1 MNMKSG
7 PQIKPLFVK
16 LLFAGLFPLLILL
29 LFLIF
34 DPFKIIRPH
43 ESYSYS
49 PVVLNRD
56 FVSTEYL
63 LNNYQKYNYNSFIL
77 GNSQTLGFLTT
88 DWVEHLPAEANPYHY
103 DASGEVLYGLAAKV
117 KLLDKKEINIQHAIL
132 LINEDI
138 LYETTEVGDGH
149 IFQKHPAISQ
159 KPTLPFYLNFV
170 KIFYQKFF
178 FVKYLDHLFTGVYKP
193 YMKGFL
199 ESRKVVYTA
208 VHNDLILEDMEFV
221 VSHSPDSFYSANQQ
235 LFNRR
240 DTLNLD
246 TADSFTHPSQVF
258 LLTEIRNILRKHQSD
273 YRIVIA
279 PSYFGRISN
288 PKNIQMLQTIFGK
301 DRVYD
306 FSGMNEFSRYKE
318 NYYDLVH
325 FRPLV
330 GKEIMKEIYA
340 TKPASYPVIQ

>member
-1 MNMKSG
+1 MKPGS
-7 PQIKPLFVK
+7 QVKILLKK
-16 LLFAGLFPLLILL
+16 LLLAGLFPLLILL
-29 LFLIF
+29 LFWLF
-34 DPFKIIRPH
+34 DPFKILRAYD
-43 ESYSYS
+43 SYSYS

-63 LNNYQKYNYNSFIL
+63 LNNYQQYNYNSFIL

-117 KLLDKKEINIQHAIL
+117 KLLDAKGINIQHAIL

-138 LYETTEVGDGH
+138 LYETKELGDGH
-149 IFQKHPAISQ
+149 IFQKHPAISH

-170 KIFYQKFF
+170 KIFFQKFF
-178 FVKYLDHLFTGVYKP
+178 FVKYLDRLFSGVYKP

-221 VSHSPDSFYSANQQ
+221 VSHSPDSFYTANQQ

-246 TADSFTHPSQVF
+246 TADSFTFPAQVL
-258 LLTEIRNILRKHQSD
+258 LLTEIRNILRKNQAD
-273 YRIVIA
+273 YRIIIA

-288 PKNIQMLQTIFGK
+288 PKNIQMLQIIFGK

-306 FSGMNEFSRYKE
+306 FSGMNEFSRHKE

-325 FRPLV
+325 FRPQV
-330 GKEIMKEIYA
+330 GQEIMEKIY
-340 TKPASYPVIQ
+340 TQKPAAYPVVY